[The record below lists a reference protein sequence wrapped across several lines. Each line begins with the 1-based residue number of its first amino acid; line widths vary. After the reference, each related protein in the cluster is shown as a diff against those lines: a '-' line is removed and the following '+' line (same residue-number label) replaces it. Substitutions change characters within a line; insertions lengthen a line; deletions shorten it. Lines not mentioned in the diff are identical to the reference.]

1 MPIENLWKSYNGK
14 GFDAKHSDYAERSTS
29 DENGNVI
36 TATYATKSE
45 VATKADESEIPAN
58 YVESASVSGSTLTL
72 TPNSGSPVVF
82 TADTGTWGYNSYPI
96 PPEKVTIG
104 GRAYPYVRIGN
115 QLWLAENLD
124 LRWDGLDF
132 GSNTAYD
139 SKSTANY
146 LSNREDLYG
155 STGRKYGLLYNAVAV
170 DYIESNKNALS
181 IPEGW
186 RVSTK
191 ADWETLIEYAGGT
204 SDAKTALKS
213 TSYWTDGSSNTD
225 TYGLS
230 LYPSGMRNDSAV
242 FYSND
247 EFAGFWT
254 TTGSQRYC
262 VRFAP
267 SEPIKISTDMISRE
281 YAVRLVKDATV

>member
-1 MPIENLWKSYNGK
+1 MSTENLWKSYNGK

-36 TATYATKSE
+36 TTTYATKSE
-45 VATKADESEIPAN
+45 LATKADESEIPAN

-82 TADTGTWGYNSYPI
+82 TADTGTWGYSNYPI

-104 GRAYPYVRIGN
+104 GRTYPYVKIGN

-146 LSNREDLYG
+146 LDNREDLYG
-155 STGRKYGLLYNAVAV
+155 PAGRKYGLLYNVMAV

-191 ADWETLIEYAGGT
+191 ADWETLIEYAGGE
-204 SDAKTALKS
+204 TAALTVLKS

-230 LYPSGMRNDSAV
+230 LYPSGMRNDSAT

-254 TTGSQRYC
+254 STGSQRYC

-267 SEPIKISTDMISRE
+267 ATPIRLTTDLQSRE
-281 YAVRLVKDATV
+281 YAVRLVKDATF